1 MFEYH
6 AWLTIHSSP
15 GDEAEEDLQAAVSA
29 AERELQP
36 VQGGTTDIS
45 LRWVNGM
52 AQLHM
57 SGFLN
62 HRSSEGQQV
71 IEVFERIGQIAP
83 GSYGVLFA
91 RDDEDP
97 DGHQNEFQILVMR
110 RGSILAVP
118 DRLLSPYIPIVEDG

>member
-15 GDEAEEDLQAAVSA
+15 GDEEEEELQAAVSA

-36 VQGGTTDIS
+36 LRGGTTDIS

-52 AQLHM
+52 AQLNM

-62 HRSSEGQQV
+62 HRSGEGQQV
-71 IEVFERIGQIAP
+71 IEAFKRIGKAAP
-83 GSYGVLFA
+83 GSYGVLFS

-97 DGHQNEFQILVMR
+97 DGRQNEFQILVVR
-110 RGSILAVP
+110 RGSTIRVP
-118 DRLLSPYIPIVEDG
+118 DSLLSPYIPVVEDG

>member
-6 AWLTIHSSP
+6 AWLTIHSSA
-15 GDEAEEDLQAAVSA
+15 GDEEEEELRAAVSA
-29 AERELQP
+29 TERQLQP
-36 VQGGTTDIS
+36 LRGGTTDIS

-62 HRSSEGQQV
+62 HRSGEGQQV
-71 IEVFERIGQIAP
+71 IETFERIGKAAP

-97 DGHQNEFQILVMR
+97 NGRQNEFQIFVMR
-110 RGSILAVP
+110 RGSTQAAP
-118 DRLLSPYIPIVEDG
+118 DSLLSPYIPVVEDG